1 MSNNS
6 NNNNKLYLHD
16 YNKVLQYCKSHL
28 RLLRTFAGVLSCP
41 PGKNSYARHFKG
53 KHGTLYIVGKL
64 NKCRFKKKNM
74 NCQFFFCQFHK
85 RKLQNDCENDH
96 ASFNQTNEFIG
107 YQNSTYF
114 CEIWPE
120 HSSDVLKQKCVGD
133 F

>member
-74 NCQFFFCQFHK
+74 NCQFFFV
-85 RKLQNDCENDH
+85 
-96 ASFNQTNEFIG
+96 
-107 YQNSTYF
+107 NSTKEN
-114 CEIWPE
+114 CKMTAKMTMRHLI
-120 HSSDVLKQKCVGD
+120 KQMNL
-133 F
+133 